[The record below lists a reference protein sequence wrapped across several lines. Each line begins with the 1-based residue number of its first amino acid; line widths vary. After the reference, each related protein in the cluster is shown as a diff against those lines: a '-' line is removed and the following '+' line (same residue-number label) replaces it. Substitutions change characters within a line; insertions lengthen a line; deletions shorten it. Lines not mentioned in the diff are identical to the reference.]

1 MTDEDPYAAFTTLK
15 FDRPSPGVL
24 RLTLD
29 APHLNAV
36 DPEMHGELAEIWPV
50 IDRDTATR
58 AVLVRG
64 AGRAFSAGGTF
75 DSVEALAGDYAV
87 RARVMREARD
97 MVYGVMNCSKPVVSA
112 IHGPAVG
119 AGLVIGM
126 LADISIASRTAKIV
140 DGHTRLGVAAGDHA
154 AICWPLLCGMAKAKY
169 YLLTCEVL
177 TGEEAE
183 RIGLV
188 SKCVEDD
195 EVHAEALR
203 VAESLAAGSAS
214 AISWTKRSLN
224 HWYRTAAPIFEAS
237 LGLEFFGFGGPEVG
251 EGLASHREKRQPDFV
266 AVGAKNP
273 LDL

>member
-1 MTDEDPYAAFTTLK
+1 MTDEDPYAAFTTLR

-24 RLTLD
+24 RLTFD

-36 DPEMHGELAEIWPV
+36 DPQMHGELAEIWPV
-50 IDRDTATR
+50 IDRDPATR
-58 AVLVRG
+58 AVLVQG

-188 SKCVEDD
+188 SKCVDDD
-195 EVHAEALR
+195 EVHTEALR

-224 HWYRTAAPIFEAS
+224 HWYRTASPIFEAS

-251 EGLASHREKRQPDFV
+251 EGLASHREKRKPDFV
-266 AVGAKNP
+266 AVGEKNP

>member
-1 MTDEDPYAAFTTLK
+1 MTDPYAAFRSLT
-15 FDRPSPGVL
+15 FERPTPGVL
-24 RLTLD
+24 RVVLD
-29 APHLNAV
+29 GPHLNAV
-36 DPEMHGELAEIWPV
+36 DPKMHGELADIWRV
-50 IDRDTATR
+50 IDRDEQTR
-58 AVLVRG
+58 AVLIQG

-75 DSVEALAGDYAV
+75 DSIEALTEDHAV

-112 IHGPAVG
+112 LHGPAVG

-126 LADISIASRTAKIV
+126 LADISIAGRTAKIV

-169 YLLTCEVL
+169 YLLTCETL

-188 SKCVEDD
+188 SKCVDD
-195 EVHAEALR
+195 EDVHAEGLR
-203 VAESLAAGSAS
+203 VATALAAGPAS
-214 AISWTKRSLN
+214 ALSWTKRSLN
-224 HWYRTAAPIFEAS
+224 HWYRTAQPIFEAS
-237 LGLEFFGFGGPEVG
+237 LGLEFFGFGGHEVV
-251 EGLASHREKRQPDFV
+251 EGLAAHREKRAPDFEAV
-266 AVGAKNP
+266 ASKHP

>member
-1 MTDEDPYAAFTTLK
+1 MTDPYAGFSALT
-15 FDRPSPGVL
+15 FDRPATGVL

-29 APHLNAV
+29 APNLNAV
-36 DPEMHGELAEIWPV
+36 GPETHRELADVWPV
-50 IDRDTATR
+50 IDRDEETR

-64 AGRAFSAGGTF
+64 AGKAFSAGGTF
-75 DSVEALAGDYAV
+75 DSIERITEDYAV
-87 RARVMREARD
+87 RTRTMREARD
-97 MVYGVMNCSKPVVSA
+97 MVYGVLNCAKPVVSA

-126 LADISIASRTAKIV
+126 MADISVAGRRAKIV

-169 YLLTCEVL
+169 YLLTCETL

-188 SKCVEDD
+188 SRCVDD
-195 EVHAEALR
+195 AEVQEEGLR
-203 VAESLAAGSAS
+203 LATALAAGSAS

-237 LGLEFFGFGGPEVG
+237 LGLEFIGFGGPEVV
-251 EGLASHREKRQPDFV
+251 EGLASHREKRRPDFE
-266 AVGAKNP
+266 AVGRENP

>member
-24 RLTLD
+24 RLTFD

-36 DPEMHGELAEIWPV
+36 DPQMHGELAEIWPV
-50 IDRDTATR
+50 IDRDPATR
-58 AVLVRG
+58 AVLVQG

-224 HWYRTAAPIFEAS
+224 HWYRTASPIFEAS

-251 EGLASHREKRQPDFV
+251 EGLASHREKRKPDFV
-266 AVGAKNP
+266 AVGEKNP
-273 LDL
+273 LEL

>member
-1 MTDEDPYAAFTTLK
+1 VTDRYDEFTSLT
-15 FDRPSPGVL
+15 FERPAPGVL
-24 RLTLD
+24 RIVLD
-29 APHLNAV
+29 APNLNAV
-36 DPEMHGELAEIWPV
+36 DPRMHRELADVWPV
-50 IDRDTATR
+50 IDRDEDTR
-58 AVLVRG
+58 AVLVQG

-75 DSVEALAGDYAV
+75 DSIQAMTDEYAI

-97 MVYGVMNCSKPVVSA
+97 MVYGVVNCSKPVVSA

-126 LADISIASRTAKIV
+126 LADISVAGRTAKIV

-188 SKCVEDD
+188 SKCVDD
-195 EVHAEALR
+195 DQVHAEGLR
-203 VAESLAAGSAS
+203 LATALAAGSAS

-224 HWYRTAAPIFEAS
+224 HWYRTAQPIFEAS
-237 LGLEFFGFGGPEVG
+237 LGLEFLGFGGYDVA
-251 EGLASHREKRQPDFV
+251 EGVASHREKRAPDFARV
-266 AVGAKNP
+266 NTAHP

>member
-1 MTDEDPYAAFTTLK
+1 MTDLYAPFTSLT
-15 FDRPSPGVL
+15 FERPAPGVL
-24 RLTLD
+24 RIVLD
-29 APHLNAV
+29 APNLNAV
-36 DPEMHGELAEIWPV
+36 NPRMHGELADIWPV
-50 IDRDTATR
+50 VDRDEQTR
-58 AVLVRG
+58 AVLVQG

-75 DSVEALAGDYAV
+75 DSIEDMTEDYAV

-126 LADISIASRTAKIV
+126 LADISIAARTAKIV

-188 SKCVEDD
+188 SKCVDD
-195 EVHAEALR
+195 ADVHAEGLR
-203 VAESLAAGSAS
+203 VATALAAGPAS

-224 HWYRTAAPIFEAS
+224 HWYRTAQPIFEAS
-237 LGLEFFGFGGPEVG
+237 LGLEFFGFAGHEVV
-251 EGLASHREKRQPDFV
+251 EGLAAHRDKRTPDFTG
-266 AVGAKNP
+266 VGDKHP

>member
-1 MTDEDPYAAFTTLK
+1 MTDLYAPFTSLT
-15 FDRPSPGVL
+15 FERPAPGVL
-24 RLTLD
+24 RVVLD
-29 APHLNAV
+29 APNLNAV
-36 DPEMHGELAEIWPV
+36 DPRMHGELADIWPV
-50 IDRDTATR
+50 IDRDEQTR
-58 AVLVRG
+58 AVLVQG

-75 DSVEALAGDYAV
+75 DSIEAMTGDYAV

-97 MVYGVMNCSKPVVSA
+97 MVHGVINCSKPVVSA

-126 LADISIASRTAKIV
+126 LADISVAARTAKIV

-169 YLLTCEVL
+169 YLLTCEAL

-188 SKCVEDD
+188 SKCVADE

-203 VAESLAAGSAS
+203 VATVLAAGPAS
-214 AISWTKRSLN
+214 ALSWTKRSLN
-224 HWYRTAAPIFEAS
+224 HWYRTAQPIFEAS
-237 LGLEFFGFGGPEVG
+237 LGLEFFGFGGHEVT
-251 EGLASHREKRQPDFV
+251 EGLAAHRDKRAPDFEGV
-266 AVGAKNP
+266 AAKHP